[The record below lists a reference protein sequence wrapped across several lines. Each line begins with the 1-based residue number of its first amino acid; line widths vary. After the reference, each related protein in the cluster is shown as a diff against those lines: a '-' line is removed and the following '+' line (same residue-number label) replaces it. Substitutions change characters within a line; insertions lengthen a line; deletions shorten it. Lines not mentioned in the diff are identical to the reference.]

1 MTQPNDKA
9 LDAAMESE
17 TAILADVADTRSIN
31 IDDIDSGDEYEAA
44 GIYPQDDG
52 TVKIVLDM
60 PLKSGDKEIW
70 VVTLLRAPSAGESD
84 KAGGRA
90 ALLNMSDSAHMAVLP
105 AITEPSI
112 SANIYRRML
121 LNSPMDTTNLMV
133 GINSFFLTSRRGVKR
148 TG

>member
-1 MTQPNDKA
+1 MTNINKDADDMQPIDISAIDPDDA
-9 LDAAMESE
+9 LEMPG
-17 TAILADVADTRSIN
+17 V
-31 IDDIDSGDEYEAA
+31 
-44 GIYPQDDG
+44 YPQDDG
-52 TVKIVLDM
+52 TQKVVLDM

-121 LNSPMDTTNLMV
+121 LSSPLDTTNLMV
-133 GINSFFLTSRRGVKR
+133 AVYSFFLTSRRGAKR

>member
-1 MTQPNDKA
+1 MENDTK
-9 LDAAMESE
+9 
-17 TAILADVADTRSIN
+17 
-31 IDDIDSGDEYEAA
+31 DDIQPTAKNAFEAIDINEAFPGDEQEMP
-44 GIYPQDDG
+44 GVYPQDDG
-52 TVKIVLDM
+52 TQKVVLDM

-121 LNSPMDTTNLMV
+121 LNSPLDTTNLMV
-133 GINSFFLTSRRGVKR
+133 AVNSFFLTSRRGARR
-148 TG
+148 TD

>member
-1 MTQPNDKA
+1 MTNINKDADDMQPIDISAIDPDDA
-9 LDAAMESE
+9 LEMPG
-17 TAILADVADTRSIN
+17 V
-31 IDDIDSGDEYEAA
+31 
-44 GIYPQDDG
+44 YPQDDG
-52 TVKIVLDM
+52 TQKVVLDM

-121 LNSPMDTTNLMV
+121 LSSPLDTTNLMV
-133 GINSFFLTSRRGVKR
+133 AVNSFFLTSRRGAKR

>member
-1 MTQPNDKA
+1 MTNINKDDADMQPIDISAIDPDDA
-9 LDAAMESE
+9 LEMPG
-17 TAILADVADTRSIN
+17 V
-31 IDDIDSGDEYEAA
+31 
-44 GIYPQDDG
+44 YPQDDG
-52 TVKIVLDM
+52 TQKVVLDM
-60 PLKSGDKEIW
+60 PLKSGEKEIW

-105 AITEPSI
+105 AITDPSI

-121 LNSPMDTTNLMV
+121 LSSPLDTTNLMV
-133 GINSFFLTSRRGVKR
+133 AVNSFFLTSRRGAKR